1 MLAFSVKGSTV
12 VSLEVKKVSSI
23 AANDLSWA
31 SLLHNPPPFNNLPN
45 DGLSS
50 ISDSF
55 APSTD
60 KDVREVK
67 EPENRIWPDPRNSL
81 PNQASHKTRQI
92 Q

>member
-1 MLAFSVKGSTV
+1 M
-12 VSLEVKKVSSI
+12 SSI

-31 SLLHNPPPFNNLPN
+31 SLLHNPPPFNNLPK

-67 EPENRIWPDPRNSL
+67 EPENCIWPDPRNSL

>member
-1 MLAFSVKGSTV
+1 M
-12 VSLEVKKVSSI
+12 SSI

-31 SLLHNPPPFNNLPN
+31 SLLHNPPPFNNLPK

-67 EPENRIWPDPRNSL
+67 EPENRI
-81 PNQASHKTRQI
+81 
-92 Q
+92 